1 MTEEWFGWNDLVA
14 WAKQNLGRETDSEVI
29 YTKLLEEVT
38 NIRNRE
44 YQSIGGDRQLA
55 EVSEPENAE
64 IAELAREIAVYN
76 NVQKTQQETLE
87 AYSELPIQDIK

>member
-1 MTEEWFGWNDLVA
+1 MASRWFGWDQLVDWA
-14 WAKQNLGRETDSEVI
+14 WKTLGNQTDQEVI

-38 NIRNRE
+38 NIRDRE

-55 EVSEPENAE
+55 EVPEPENAE

-76 NVQKTQQETLE
+76 NVQKTQQETVE
-87 AYSELPIQDIK
+87 EYSELPIEDIS